1 MFHPLAGL
9 NSIINVD
16 KIITGFLPKIFAA
29 RVKFCILDNK
39 TRPDLFK
46 KSGEWSSIG
55 AIYFDSIITP
65 SPNSN
70 FSKNNFAFPL
80 FPNNKTFPL
89 ENEIVYIISLPNN
102 NLQKNV
108 NDISYY
114 YFQPINIW
122 NSNHHN
128 AIPDPIFGKSLP
140 ESQRQDYQQTEA
152 GTVRR
157 VTDGGT
163 EIDLGKTFKEKL
175 NIKSIQPFEG
185 DIINEGRWGQSFRFG
200 STVNNSA
207 IPNSWSKAG
216 ENGSPILILR
226 AGQYDDKKDPW
237 IPQVEDINKDI
248 SSIYATSTQSIPIQ
262 VSVTSKEPDKIYNSY
277 DKAPEEPDKFA
288 GEQII
293 LNSGRL
299 LFNTKTDSILFSS
312 KKTINLNSVESINID
327 SPTFVAN
334 STKVL
339 LGSKDATEPVILG
352 DTFLNDFQKLLEELI
367 NLTGVVEK
375 NVFGE
380 AGSGAP
386 IYSFSAQATKTKE
399 KAQNMLNRIN
409 NYKSK
414 VSKTK

>member
-1 MFHPLAGL
+1 MFTPLAGL
-9 NSIINVD
+9 TSINPTLNTIGN
-16 KIITGFLPKIFAA
+16 LPKIFAV
-29 RVKFCILDNK
+29 RVKFCVLDNK
-39 TRPDLFK
+39 TRPDIFE
-46 KSGEWSSIG
+46 KSGQWSSIG
-55 AIYFDSIITP
+55 TIYFDSINTP
-65 SPNSN
+65 SPDPD
-70 FSKNNFAFPL
+70 FSKNNFALPL
-80 FPNNKTFPL
+80 FSNNKIFPL
-89 ENEIVYIISLPNN
+89 ENEIVYVISLPNN
-102 NLQKNV
+102 NIQSNV

-128 AIPDPIFGKSLP
+128 AIPDPINNTSLP
-140 ESQRQDYQQTEA
+140 SSQQQDYQQTSG

-163 EIDLGKTFKEKL
+163 EINLGNTFKEKI

-207 IPNSWSKAG
+207 ISNPWSKTG
-216 ENGSPILILR
+216 NNGDPLIILR
-226 AGQYDDKKDPW
+226 AGQYNDGKDPW

-248 SSIYATSTQSIPIQ
+248 SPIYATSTQNIPIE
-262 VSVTSKEPDKIYNSY
+262 VSSKNYNSY
-277 DKAPEEPDKFA
+277 NNAPTSPDKFA

-312 KKTINLNSVESINID
+312 KKTINLNSVEGVNVD
-327 SPTFVAN
+327 SPRFVVN
-334 STKVL
+334 SKNIF
-339 LGSKDATEPVILG
+339 LGDKNATEPVILG
-352 DTFLNDFQKLLEELI
+352 NTFLNDLQQLLNQLI
-367 NLTGVVEK
+367 TLSIALQSPIGTPGPSAPNLII
-375 NVFGE
+375 
-380 AGSGAP
+380 AGP
-386 IYSFSAQATKTKE
+386 AQSMATN
-399 KAQNMLNRIN
+399 AQNMLNRIN

>member
-207 IPNSWSKAG
+207 IPNPWSRTG
-216 ENGSPILILR
+216 NNGDPLIILR
-226 AGQYDDKKDPW
+226 TGQYSDGKDPW

-248 SSIYATSTQSIPIQ
+248 SPIYATSTQNIPIQ
-262 VSVTSKEPDKIYNSY
+262 VSSKNYNSY
-277 DKAPEEPDKFA
+277 NNAPTSPDKFA

-312 KKTINLNSVESINID
+312 KKTINLNSVEGVNVD
-327 SPTFVAN
+327 SPRFVVN
-334 STKVL
+334 SKNIF
-339 LGSKDATEPVILG
+339 LGDKNATEPVILG
-352 DTFLNDFQKLLEELI
+352 NTFLNDLRQLLTQLI
-367 NLTGVVEK
+367 TLSTALQSPIGTPGPSAPNLII
-375 NVFGE
+375 
-380 AGSGAP
+380 AGP
-386 IYSFSAQATKTKE
+386 AQAMVIN
-399 KAQNMLNRIN
+399 AQNMLNRIN

>member
-1 MFHPLAGL
+1 MQTPLAGL
-9 NSIINVD
+9 TSINPTLN
-16 KIITGFLPKIFAA
+16 ITGNLPKIFAV
-29 RVKFCILDNK
+29 RVKFCILDDK
-39 TRPDLFK
+39 TRPDIFK

-55 AIYFDSIITP
+55 AVYFDSINTP
-65 SPNSN
+65 SPDPN
-70 FSKNNFAFPL
+70 FSKNNFALPL

-89 ENEIVYIISLPNN
+89 ENEVVYVISLPNN
-102 NLQKNV
+102 NIQSNV

-114 YFQPINIW
+114 YFQPINVW

-128 AIPDPIFGKSLP
+128 AIPDPILNSSLP
-140 ESQRQDYQQTEA
+140 PSQQQDYQQTSG

-185 DIINEGRWGQSFRFG
+185 DVIYEGRWGQSFRFG

-207 IPNSWSKAG
+207 ISNPWSRTG
-216 ENGSPILILR
+216 NNGDPILILR
-226 AGQYDDKKDPW
+226 NGQYSDGKDPW

-248 SSIYATSTQSIPIQ
+248 SPIYATSTQNIPIQ
-262 VSVTSKEPDKIYNSY
+262 VSSKNYNSY
-277 DKAPEEPDKFA
+277 KSAPTSPDKFA

-312 KKTINLNSVESINID
+312 KKTINLNSIESINID

-334 STKVL
+334 SKNIF
-339 LGSKDATEPVILG
+339 LGDKNATEPVILG
-352 DTFLNDFQKLLEELI
+352 NTFLNDLRQLLNQLI
-367 NLTGVVEK
+367 TLSTALQSPIGTPGPSAPNLII
-375 NVFGE
+375 
-380 AGSGAP
+380 AGP
-386 IYSFSAQATKTKE
+386 AQAMVIN
-399 KAQNMLNRIN
+399 AQNMLNRIN